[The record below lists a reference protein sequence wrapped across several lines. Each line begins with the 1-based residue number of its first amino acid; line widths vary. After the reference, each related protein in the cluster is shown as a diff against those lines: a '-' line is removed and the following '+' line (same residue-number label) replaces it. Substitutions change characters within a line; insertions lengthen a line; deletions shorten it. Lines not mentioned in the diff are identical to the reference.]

1 MKKDKQ
7 FFLKELSARLKAIK
21 ARDIMT
27 PEVATIPED
36 ATLAEAAK
44 VFRRRRISGMPVTNR
59 QGKVVG
65 VVTAKD
71 LFIVMDMIASGEA
84 IEDAAAALF
93 TPTVLFAMSKITEKV
108 TKGTPLDEI
117 IALVKY
123 RNLYTVPVFEGT
135 RLAGVIGRRDIFKV
149 FYTTVSD
156 IVRTQRP

>member
-7 FFLKELSARLKAIK
+7 FFLKELSARLGAIK
-21 ARDIMT
+21 AKDIMT

-36 ATLAEAAK
+36 APLAEVAK
-44 VFRRRRISGMPVTNR
+44 VLMRRRISGLPVTNR
-59 QGKVVG
+59 QNKVVG

-71 LFIVMDMIASGEA
+71 LFIVMDMIESGEA
-84 IEDAAAALF
+84 IEDAASALF
-93 TPTVLFAMSKITEKV
+93 DPTVRFAMSKLTERV
-108 TKGTPLDEI
+108 TKNTPLDEV

-123 RNLYTVPVFEGT
+123 HNLYTVPVFEGA

-156 IVRTQRP
+156 IVRAQR